1 MAASRF
7 TQNHVV
13 ANDDDDDYNN
23 NNNNNVEDDNNSK
36 CEQKSTRLLS
46 WEIT

>member
-13 ANDDDDDYNN
+13 ADDDDDYN